1 MNALLTVDDKLSCLV
16 AARWVRD
23 QVGQA
28 EEAIPAVAHL
38 LETMVAR
45 LRGLSEP
52 VFFFSLWFEFQ
63 LEVLVI
69 PPCASRYALLA
80 SDTLFK
86 ELAPEA
92 VRMLGAAIAK
102 EMERSSNDLL
112 VHEDDGG
119 TEVLVFYHSVRA
131 TIEQATG
138 VVLPERPL

>member
-1 MNALLTVDDKLSCLV
+1 MNALLKVDDKLSCLV
-16 AARWVRD
+16 AARWVTD

-28 EEAIPAVAHL
+28 EEAISAVAQL
-38 LETMVAR
+38 LETVIAR

-52 VFFFSLWFEFQ
+52 LFFYSLWRESP

-92 VRMLGAAIAK
+92 IRMLGAAIAK

-119 TEVLVFYHSVRA
+119 TEVLVFYHNVRA

-138 VVLPERPL
+138 IVLPEQPL

>member
-1 MNALLTVDDKLSCLV
+1 MNALLTVDDRLSCIV
-16 AARWVRD
+16 AGRWVAD
-23 QVGQA
+23 QLD
-28 EEAIPAVAHL
+28 EREDIIPSVAHL
-38 LETMVAR
+38 LETVIAR

-52 VFFFSLWFEFQ
+52 LFFFSLWFEFQ

-92 VRMLGAAIAK
+92 IRMLGAAIAK
-102 EMERSSNDLL
+102 EMKRSGNDLL

-119 TEVLVFYHSVRA
+119 TEVLVYYHNVRA
-131 TIEQATG
+131 MIEQATG

>member
-16 AARWVRD
+16 AARWVTD

-28 EEAIPAVAHL
+28 EDAISAVAQL
-38 LETMVAR
+38 LETVIAR
-45 LRGLSEP
+45 LRGVSEP
-52 VFFFSLWFEFQ
+52 LFFYSLWREFP